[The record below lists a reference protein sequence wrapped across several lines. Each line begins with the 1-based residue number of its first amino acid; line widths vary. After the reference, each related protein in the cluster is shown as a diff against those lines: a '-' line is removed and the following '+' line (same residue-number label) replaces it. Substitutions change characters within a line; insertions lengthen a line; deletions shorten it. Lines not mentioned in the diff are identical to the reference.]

1 MPAAT
6 TPRHRAP
13 AQPATDYDVMI
24 VGAGSAGLSAALVL
38 GRCLRRV
45 LVCDGGRPRNAPSPA
60 VHGFLTRDG
69 MLPDE
74 LLRLGREQLTPYK
87 TVEVREARVLKVE
100 VLSKYFR
107 LTLEGATGHLT
118 TYTTRKVLLAT
129 GVDDELPPL
138 DGMRELWGT
147 GVLHCPYC
155 HGWEVRDKPLAVYGK
170 HKSVT
175 GLALLVS
182 RWSND
187 ITVCTDGWKG
197 LTPNARRRLRR
208 QGITVREE
216 EIERLVGTP
225 EGDLKHLLLKSGE
238 KLVRKAVFIHAH
250 QHQRS
255 TIAEELGCNF
265 SEKGAILVDKDQ
277 QTSVRGF
284 YAAGDITPGTQQAL
298 LAAAKGCQA
307 AICINETLTR
317 EECPK

>member
-1 MPAAT
+1 MPASS
-6 TPRHRAP
+6 PRHRAP
-13 AQPATDYDVMI
+13 ATPATDYDVMI

-45 LVCDGGRPRNAPSPA
+45 LVCDGGKPRNAPSPA

-69 MLPDE
+69 ILPDE

-87 TVEVREARVLKVE
+87 TVEVREARVTQVE
-100 VLSKYFR
+100 VMAKYFR
-107 LTLEGATGHLT
+107 LTVEGTTGRTT

-138 DGMRELWGT
+138 DGMRDLWGS

-155 HGWEVRDKPLAVYGK
+155 HGWEVRDKPLAVYGQ

-182 RWSND
+182 RWSKD
-187 ITVCTDGWKG
+187 IIVCTDGWKG

-208 QGITVREE
+208 QGISIREE
-216 EIERLVGTP
+216 ELDRLVGDQSG
-225 EGDLKHLLLKSGE
+225 ELKHIEFKTGE
-238 KLVRKAVFIHAH
+238 KLARKAVFVHAH

-255 TIAEELGCNF
+255 PLAEQLGCEF
-265 SEKGAILVDKDQ
+265 SEKGAVLVDKDQ

-298 LAAAKGCQA
+298 LAAAKGSQA

>member
-6 TPRHRAP
+6 TRHRVP

-38 GRCLRRV
+38 GRCLRPV
-45 LVCDGGRPRNAPSPA
+45 LVCDGGAPRNRPSPA
-60 VHGFLTRDG
+60 VQGFLTRDG
-69 MLPDE
+69 THPEE
-74 LLRLGREQLTPYK
+74 LIRLGREQLAPYK
-87 TVEVREARVLKVE
+87 SVEVREARVTNIE
-100 VLSKYFR
+100 VFKRYFR
-107 LTLEGATGHLT
+107 LTLEGSTGHTT

-138 DGMRELWGT
+138 DGMRDLWGR

-155 HGWEVRDKPLAVYGK
+155 HGWEVRNKPLAVYGR

-182 RWSND
+182 RWSSD
-187 ITVCTDGWKG
+187 VIVCTDGWGG
-197 LTPNARRRLRR
+197 LSPNARRRLRR
-208 QGITVREE
+208 QGIALKEDE
-216 EIERLVGTP
+216 MMCLEGTQ
-225 EGDLKHLLLKSGE
+225 EGDLQHLVFKSGE
-238 KLVRKAVFIHAH
+238 KLARQAVFIHAH

-255 TIAEELGCNF
+255 PLAEQLGCRF
-265 SEKGAILVDKDQ
+265 TEKGAIVIDKDQ
-277 QTSVRGF
+277 QSSVPGV

-298 LAAAKGCQA
+298 LAAAKGSQA

-317 EECPK
+317 EECPR